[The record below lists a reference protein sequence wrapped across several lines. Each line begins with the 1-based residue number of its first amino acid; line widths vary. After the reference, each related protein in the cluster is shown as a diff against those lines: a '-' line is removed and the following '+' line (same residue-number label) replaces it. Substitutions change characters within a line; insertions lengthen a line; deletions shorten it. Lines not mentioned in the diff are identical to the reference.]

1 MPDQNPLELTAASFT
16 AQLLTIKIKNISGVS
31 LEKNLGIEFYAP
43 TYLVDGR
50 IKQAAI
56 DAATSSEPQG
66 AKTLAGIV
74 SCPQGWSVWAK
85 AEPIPSVLVI
95 ALFNDV
101 DQGTGKDLP
110 APTKLAP
117 GAEFSVQIPLDPR
130 AGRDHIKFTYS
141 YQHGS
146 VEEGGR
152 RVDGE
157 LELKSTDPDW
167 APDVTLT
174 TNQASP
180 TAITPGTLARI
191 IWRIKDGVS
200 ATLRGPLQGGNS
212 ELTLSP
218 DPRADFK
225 ISEGFIEVRVGG
237 SMTYLLQAEVQR
249 PGKPNIQVVRM
260 LSLDTLSRKYTYLS
274 ARPTKVLPHGLIEI
288 DWAAWGVEQV
298 MLSVGNQASRVVRLT
313 QQTLGRSYEGSG
325 VMRVTAGGNT
335 ASEVCR
341 IDAPSGDQGSQT
353 VSVISWVHMDK
364 SDFTG
369 QPLGAAV
376 IAPRLMVLTTDGLFV
391 ADVGEADPISALTKL
406 MFRKIDTPDPARWH
420 ALSAVGGRFVAL
432 RRTGQNDLEIA
443 PFRADGSADEIPP
456 LNLPADLR
464 PLVAR
469 SETVFELVG
478 FGDRAYV
485 IVEATLTGGTIRR
498 AFSVGFNAATKRA
511 EHRPEQLLESVPVS
525 KLVTFD
531 NALYALR
538 RDSGLMLR
546 CRFSSSGA
554 IESLTHAAAAVTS
567 RDGVRESMI
576 REGLFVPVGRVLAVL
591 NPSAV
596 PTLAELEP
604 FGLRNTLSYLV
615 RSAPPLGPN
624 DTPQDLVH
632 NPQKNYWGRCGHGL
646 NIQTG
651 AVAAFRGGSSPRL
664 WVIQPDRETYTLAV
678 GAESLFSHDYVWELP
693 TKTLPP
699 YFNRKRQLTITN
711 SSGMQLR
718 RVTDTYRNQGLTDF
732 SANSPAQLTVPPPD
746 TFDVGAT
753 RTFEFNCNEADLTS
767 AQLRFMV
774 EKAQGVRHDYLVEVT
789 FSGPNLTTAT
799 SVFKRLALDAQGT
812 LSIADIPG
820 TAAQHSNTNPVVLSP
835 PQRLTQGVKLRAQN
849 FTTYQLWRRTPG
861 GTDEQ
866 ATGWPADDIT
876 ITYNTPAFFIFAHG
890 AGELHV
896 NVDLSLP
903 LGLEIS
909 SGREPQSKVIRINT
923 DASTGLHPVPLA
935 NRAET
940 SYDCKITYLRK
951 RELDAVY
958 VGDGVAAERGEAI
971 YLPVALPG
979 NQSQAQVLKVDP
991 LELNTSAS
999 GTFTSTGMYST
1010 PNSVALSNE
1019 YVLAMFGDTDI
1030 HVLDYSL
1037 QVQGKAD
1044 FGHSFTL
1051 ATQIKCHYEA
1061 ILYLLGMKQDKKNPN
1076 INYHY
1081 LLGMKFIN
1089 KNTAGGAQRIV
1100 YGDVSET
1107 LLDGVPGFGQTRL
1120 PLYPAWVSPSNPS
1133 PMAVSPP
1140 PAPPQRGRQL
1150 AVCIDGGMFVVG
1162 SDQQPRALKLDG
1174 TGREEDIMFGRDA
1187 RTIYCLHS
1195 QTGSRALRL
1204 SRIDNQ
1210 TTPTVK
1216 QTLNLPVG
1224 EEPSDL
1230 TSGPRSI
1237 PGVPYKNH
1245 RSISMVRTPDERYLF
1260 VSHGRT
1266 IFRIDAAAMTVRE
1279 TYTTELP
1286 CRVFH
1291 VWQGLPTTNVHPRF
1305 GGPRPCILLYAI
1317 GARYIG
1323 DGKTRARDFKTQLY
1337 KFGIRE

>member
-1 MPDQNPLELTAASFT
+1 MPDQNLLEITAASFT
-16 AQLLTIKIKNISGVS
+16 AQLLAIKIKNISGVS
-31 LEKNLGIEFYAP
+31 LEKTLGVEFYAP
-43 TYLVDGR
+43 AYLVDAR
-50 IKQAAI
+50 VKQAAI

-66 AKTLAGIV
+66 AKTLAGVV

-101 DQGTGKDLP
+101 DQSTGRDLS

-117 GAEFSVQIPLDPR
+117 GAEFTVEIPLDPR

-146 VEEGGR
+146 VDEGGR

-157 LELKSTDPDW
+157 LELKSTDPEW

-174 TNQASP
+174 TNQSSP
-180 TAITPGTLARI
+180 TALTPGTLVKV

-212 ELTLSP
+212 ELPLSP
-218 DPRADFK
+218 DPKADFK

-249 PGKPNIQVVRM
+249 PGKPNLQVVRM
-260 LSLDTLSRKYTYLS
+260 LSLDTLSRKYTYLA

-335 ASEVCR
+335 ASEICR

-353 VSVISWVHMDK
+353 VSVISWVHMEK
-364 SDFTG
+364 SEFTG

-391 ADVGEADPISALTKL
+391 ADVGAADPVSALTKL
-406 MFRKIDTPDPARWH
+406 PFRKLDAPAPARWL
-420 ALSAVGGRFVAL
+420 ALSAADGRFVAL
-432 RRTGQNDLEIA
+432 RRTGQNDLEVA
-443 PFRADGSADEIPP
+443 PYRADGSADEIPP
-456 LNLPADLR
+456 LTLPADLR

-469 SETVFELVG
+469 SETAFELVG

-485 IVEATLTGGTIRR
+485 TVEATLTGGTIRR

-511 EHRPEQLLESVPVS
+511 EHRPEPLLESVPAC

-531 NALYALR
+531 NALYALQ

-554 IESLTHAAAAVTS
+554 IESLTHAAAAVTG
-567 RDGVRESMI
+567 RDGARQSMI

-624 DTPQDLVH
+624 DTPQDIVH

-646 NIQTG
+646 NVQPG

-678 GAESLFSHDYVWELP
+678 GAETLFSHDYVWELP
-693 TKTLPP
+693 TKKLPT
-699 YFNRKRQLTITN
+699 YFNGKRQVTITN
-711 SSGMQLR
+711 SSGMRLR
-718 RVTDTYRNQGLTDF
+718 RVTDTYRNHGLTAF
-732 SANSPAQLTVPPPD
+732 SSNSPAQLTVPPPD
-746 TFDVGAT
+746 TFDAGAT

-774 EKAQGVRHDYLVEVT
+774 DKAQGVRHDYMVEVT
-789 FSGPNLTTAT
+789 FSGPNLSAAT
-799 SVFKRLALDAQGT
+799 SVFKRLALDAQGA

-820 TAAQHSNTNPVVLSP
+820 TAAQHTSTNPVVLPP
-835 PQRLTQGVKLRAQN
+835 PQRLTQGVKLRGQN
-849 FTTYQLWRRTPG
+849 FTTYQLWRQTPG

-866 ATGWPADDIT
+866 ATGWPADEIT

-903 LGLEIS
+903 PGLEIS
-909 SGREPQSKVIRINT
+909 SGREPQRKVIRINP
-923 DASTGLHPVPLA
+923 DASNGLHPEPLA

-940 SYDCKITYLRK
+940 SYDFKITYLRK

-958 VGDGVAAERGEAI
+958 VGDGVATERGEAI

-979 NQSQAQVLKVDP
+979 NQSQAQVWKVDP
-991 LELNTSAS
+991 IELGTSAS
-999 GTFTSTGMYST
+999 GTFTSTGIFST

-1044 FGHSFTL
+1044 FGRSLTL
-1051 ATQIKCHYEA
+1051 ATQIKCHYEM
-1061 ILYLLGMKQDKKNPN
+1061 ILYVLGMKQDKRSQD
-1076 INYHY
+1076 INFHY
-1081 LLGMKFIN
+1081 LLGTKFMR
-1089 KNTAGGAQRIV
+1089 KSPAGVEPRV
-1100 YGDVSET
+1100 VFGDVSDSS
-1107 LLDGVPGFGQTRL
+1107 LDGVPGFGQTRL

-1140 PAPPQRGRQL
+1140 LAPPQNGRQV
-1150 AVCIDGGMFVVG
+1150 AVCIEGGMFVVAHN
-1162 SDQQPRALKLDG
+1162 QPPRALKLDG
-1174 TGREEDIMFGRDA
+1174 SGREEEVIFGRDA

-1195 QTGSRALRL
+1195 QPGNRALRL
-1204 SRIDNQ
+1204 SRIDWQ

-1216 QTLNLPVG
+1216 QTLNLPAG
-1224 EEPSDL
+1224 EEPADL
-1230 TSGPRSI
+1230 TMGPRPT

-1245 RSISMVRTPDERYLF
+1245 RSISMVRTPDEKSIF
-1260 VSHGRT
+1260 VSHGKT

-1279 TYTTELP
+1279 TYKTELP

-1291 VWQGLPTTNVHPRF
+1291 VWQGQPTTNVHPRF
-1305 GGPRPCILLYAI
+1305 GGPKPCLLLYAI
-1317 GARYIG
+1317 GARYVG
-1323 DGKTRARDFKTQLY
+1323 DGKARARDYKTQLY